1 MKTTLPL
8 LFAVFALG
16 CEPEPLDSD
25 TGLDVG
31 TDTGVDTEEDTDLD
45 TDTDTEPDTD
55 ADTTPV
61 TRTTLSPGF
70 CPQTPTAPGAYEG
83 TLAANLNDI
92 SSADCIGTAP
102 GRDGAVRVELAPGET
117 LSATYNSTSGDAIL
131 YILDNCPV
139 ITSCL
144 DGADESATGPETVAW
159 TNDGSQT
166 NPVYI
171 VLDNAE
177 LATSG
182 PFILDFSITEG
193 R

>member
-1 MKTTLPL
+1 MKTMLPL
-8 LFAVFALG
+8 LFAVFAIG
-16 CEPEPLDSD
+16 CGPELTDSD
-25 TGLDVG
+25 TDLGLGVDTEVG
-31 TDTGVDTEEDTDLD
+31 TDTEVD
-45 TDTDTEPDTD
+45 TDTDTEVDTD
-55 ADTTPV
+55 ADTAPV
-61 TRTTLSPGF
+61 TRTTLSPSF

-83 TLAANLNDI
+83 TLASNLNDL
-92 SSADCIGTAP
+92 SSANCIGSAP

-117 LSATYNSTSGDAIL
+117 VSASYNSVSGDAIL

-144 DGADESATGPETVAW
+144 DGSDDSSDEVERVEW
-159 TNDGSQT
+159 TNDGGET

-177 LATSG
+177 IATSG
-182 PFILDFSITEG
+182 PFILDFTITQD